1 MAQIQKEERP
11 SRVRNWMR
19 IIGVFLI
26 LQCIFIICDMFSWA
40 PNLNEEGMLIVNK
53 LSEWKLFA
61 EWFTP
66 YEAIQFNILTAFLAV
81 ILLPFAFISAITDSS
96 SRK

>member
-11 SRVRNWMR
+11 SRVRNWMK

-40 PNLNEEGMLIVNK
+40 PNLNDEGISVVNK

-61 EWFTP
+61 QWFTP
-66 YEAIQFNILTAFLAV
+66 YNTVEFNILTAILTV
-81 ILLPFAFISAITDSS
+81 ILLPAACISAITD
-96 SRK
+96 KK